1 MESKIL
7 TILWAAMAF
16 CCSLYLR
23 KKEAEYN
30 SENALIF
37 VWIKTVKRTE
47 IQKIRY
53 QKKKK
58 APQVPLI
65 EMIQQN
71 KQKIQ
76 KLSFSLKLFHVP
88 FSFCILCKTIPAM
101 EVKKKSSVHTTK
113 S

>member
-1 MESKIL
+1 LGSLRLSAMESKIL

-53 QKKKK
+53 QKKKSPPSPSNRDDS
-58 APQVPLI
+58 A
-65 EMIQQN
+65 
-71 KQKIQ
+71 KQTKNSKI
-76 KLSFSLKLFHVP
+76 KLLS
-88 FSFCILCKTIPAM
+88 
-101 EVKKKSSVHTTK
+101 
-113 S
+113 